1 MNLLKCLS
9 VAAVALSLS
18 ACGTITRGSNDTWV
32 VETTPSGASVST
44 SNGFHCRSTPCGIRM
59 PRRSE
64 FVATIEL
71 EGYHTHEATVTY
83 GASTGGGT
91 AMAGNVLL
99 GGIIGA
105 GIDAGTGAMNDLRPN
120 PLQVTL
126 RPLPEASAVVSERAV
141 DDTDSDA
148 SDGAEDEDEATSR

>member
-1 MNLLKCLS
+1 
-9 VAAVALSLS
+9 
-18 ACGTITRGSNDTWV
+18 
-32 VETTPSGASVST
+32 
-44 SNGFHCRSTPCGIRM
+44 M